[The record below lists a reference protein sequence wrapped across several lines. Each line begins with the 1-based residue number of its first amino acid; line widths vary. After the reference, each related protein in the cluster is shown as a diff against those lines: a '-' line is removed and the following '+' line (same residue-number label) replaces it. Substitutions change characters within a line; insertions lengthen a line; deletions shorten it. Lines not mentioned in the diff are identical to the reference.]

1 MTQETI
7 GSKGLETFLRYLM
20 DVKSEHE
27 SALDIQRETDDL
39 TQDILHSIEMDDN
52 SYHQNGKL
60 VRTLGA
66 VRRKRR
72 EAKNLD
78 MVIDPL
84 IGWIYSNQ
92 PTIKA
97 LEKVLGEMRKAER
110 VNGLRTYHPK
120 TDIVKRTLKEE
131 NHGKSV

>member
-120 TDIVKRTLKEE
+120 TDIVKRTLKE
-131 NHGKSV
+131 G